1 MVILNLFQY
10 LFFAPF
16 VRAKGAQ
23 KHAPNS
29 QPLATLNVYENLAF
43 AKTHIASN
51 VQTLANFFPNLQKY
65 FGES

>member
-1 MVILNLFQY
+1 LFQY

-29 QPLATLNVYENLAF
+29 QPTVSLNISSNLAF

-51 VQTLANFFPNLQKY
+51 VQTLANVFPNFQKY
-65 FGES
+65 LGES

>member
-1 MVILNLFQY
+1 MFLF
-10 LFFAPF
+10 A
-16 VRAKGAQ
+16 RAKKERK

-29 QPLATLNVYENLAF
+29 QPTVTLNISENLAF

-51 VQTLANFFPNLQKY
+51 VQTLANDFPNFQKY